1 MPGTVA
7 IIGAGRA
14 GRVFA
19 RRLHERGWKIEAV
32 VTQSE
37 ASARRAVRFIGAG
50 YPSASI
56 PRPVFAA
63 RAILIAT
70 PDSAIAGVAAELA
83 RVGGPE
89 LRGKVALH
97 TSGALSSRI
106 LDPVR
111 QHGAAI
117 GSIHVMQTF
126 TGIGLPSMEG
136 RVFAIEGDLRAV
148 NLARRM
154 ARDLGGLPVQIAA
167 SAKSLY
173 HCGAVMAC
181 GQVLALMEAATR
193 LLMSIGMKRREAVRA
208 LLPLTRQVLQN
219 FERLGPG
226 AAWTGPLAR
235 GDYRVLEAHALALR
249 KFPPEFGGAY
259 NALNRLAAGVLAP
272 DRETV
277 LQELDRAASQLGS
290 KSMATSTGRNA

>member
-32 VTQSE
+32 VTRSE

-50 YPSASI
+50 RPCASI
-56 PRPVFAA
+56 SGPVFVA

-70 PDSAIAGVAAELA
+70 PDSAIAGVAAQLS
-83 RVGGPE
+83 RVGAAE
-89 LRGKVALH
+89 LCGKIVLH
-97 TSGALSSRI
+97 TSGALSSKI
-106 LDPVR
+106 LEPVR
-111 QHGAAI
+111 QHGAAV

-126 TGIGLPSMEG
+126 TGIGLPCLEG

-148 NLARRM
+148 NFARRI
-154 ARDLGGLPVQIAA
+154 ARDVGGLPVQIAA

-181 GQVLALMEAATR
+181 GQVLAVMEAATR
-193 LLMSIGMKRREAVRA
+193 LLMSVGMKRREAARS

-219 FERLGPG
+219 FERLGPT

-235 GDYRVLEAHALALR
+235 GDYGVLEAHDLALR
-249 KFPPEFGGAY
+249 EFPPEFGQAY
-259 NALNRLAAGVLAP
+259 NALNRLAAGVLASN
-272 DRETV
+272 REAV
-277 LQELDRAASQLGS
+277 LLELDRCLSPPGS
-290 KSMATSTGRNA
+290 KSMAISTGRNA